1 MLCLKLKKRNAC
13 HMLLQRSTH
22 CHNCRMIDPLFCFKQ
37 LVKARQ
43 TESHLLLTHLPSIIL
58 FVHIQS
64 SHSHSHTFL
73 LVNKASLILLQSS
86 GSFSQGRPP
95 GAWLGP
101 VRRLSCLQA
110 NDWSDQRMARRS
122 SSTDAATFTNTHAL
136 HFTPTLII
144 LHSSA

>member
-22 CHNCRMIDPLFCFKQ
+22 CHNCRMIDPLFCFNQ

-73 LVNKASLILLQSS
+73 LVNKASLILLQSR
-86 GSFSQGRPP
+86 GSFSQGR
-95 GAWLGP
+95 AWVQLADYL
-101 VRRLSCLQA
+101 VCKL
-110 NDWSDQRMARRS
+110 M
-122 SSTDAATFTNTHAL
+122 TDLTNAWRVDHHPLMLPLAQIL
-136 HFTPTLII
+136 TLIT
-144 LHSSA
+144 LLPH